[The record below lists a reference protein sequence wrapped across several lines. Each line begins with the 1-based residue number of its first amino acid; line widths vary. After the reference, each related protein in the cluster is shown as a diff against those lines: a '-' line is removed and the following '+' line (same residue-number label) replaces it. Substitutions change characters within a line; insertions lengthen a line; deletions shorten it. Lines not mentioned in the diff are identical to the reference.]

1 MPGPSTRWALG
12 VESQQ
17 VASDT
22 SQPERPSASSALVLH
37 FDNTVRS
44 NGAAFQWGAS
54 LGGMQSSAIPRPSAS
69 TGALFRL
76 RLGGAMDLLG
86 WNMLW
91 PGELL
96 LTGQAEVSVDGRDV
110 LFDGT
115 RAAAYVGL
123 RLLAGYGDALRMAMD
138 LEVSPIV
145 FGSGPR
151 SADIRASIGRARLSF
166 GLKRV
171 QLCAELAITDG
182 ESMQQGQWRA
192 IRAIRAGASLVIGLG
207 G

>member
-1 MPGPSTRWALG
+1 
-12 VESQQ
+12 
-17 VASDT
+17 
-22 SQPERPSASSALVLH
+22 
-37 FDNTVRS
+37 
-44 NGAAFQWGAS
+44 
-54 LGGMQSSAIPRPSAS
+54 
-69 TGALFRL
+69 
-76 RLGGAMDLLG
+76 
-86 WNMLW
+86 
-91 PGELL
+91 
-96 LTGQAEVSVDGRDV
+96 
-110 LFDGT
+110 
-115 RAAAYVGL
+115 
-123 RLLAGYGDALRMAMD
+123 MD

-207 G
+207 GE